1 MGKPEQ
7 RLLMMSDAGY
17 GFVSRLDN
25 LQSKN
30 KAGKAALSLPKNAE
44 VMHPMVI
51 HDPENQLLAAVTNE
65 GRMLVFPVK
74 ELPELAKGKGN
85 KIISIP
91 TARAQSRDELMIAV
105 AVFSEEDFVVIHSG
119 KRHLKLKYNDL
130 QHYVGERGR
139 RGQKLP
145 RGLQRVD
152 RIEVIPSKTKSAAD
166 AVEDAS
172 SDDSD

>member
-1 MGKPEQ
+1 
-7 RLLMMSDAGY
+7 
-17 GFVSRLDN
+17 
-25 LQSKN
+25 
-30 KAGKAALSLPKNAE
+30 
-44 VMHPMVI
+44 
-51 HDPENQLLAAVTNE
+51 
-65 GRMLVFPVK
+65 
-74 ELPELAKGKGN
+74 
-85 KIISIP
+85 
-91 TARAQSRDELMIAV
+91 MIAV